1 MGQQSAKFNKKMSK
15 DAQHKMLEQIKKS
28 WINWKFIKSN
38 LFDGT
43 NNMCTNHNITYWH
56 GSNIEGKS

>member
-1 MGQQSAKFNKKMSK
+1 MQDMGQQSAKFNKKMSK

-28 WINWKFIKSN
+28 WINWKFIQSN

-43 NNMCTNHNITYWH
+43 
-56 GSNIEGKS
+56 KK